1 LKQAAATWEQY
12 RPAKGSLE
20 IIYELTG
27 NQQRRR
33 EIGIRVAR
41 WRLVGAPALLA
52 ALAMA
57 ACYVPARKSM
67 EVDPVVALRQE

>member
-1 LKQAAATWEQY
+1 MSAALASIAQSAGFSTSDPW
-12 RPAKGSLE
+12 L
-20 IIYELTG
+20 
-27 NQQRRR
+27 
-33 EIGIRVAR
+33 
-41 WRLVGAPALLA
+41 LVGAPALLA